1 MTMISQGAEANVYT
15 TTFCGRACV
24 LKRRMRKAYR
34 HPTLDVALQTT
45 RTISVCEKKKKK
57 SNQSLVQSL
66 VLPYFYF
73 TNRKL
78 DC

>member
-57 SNQSLVQSL
+57 IKSITCSITCFTLFL
-66 VLPYFYF
+66 FY
-73 TNRKL
+73 K
-78 DC
+78 